1 MDFQERNQQVLKAIV
16 YSYIRAAYPIGSRMI
31 TKNFEFGLSA
41 ATIRNIMADLEEMGY
56 LSQPHTSAG
65 RIPTEK
71 AYRFYVDCFISDE
84 LPQWQEQVF
93 IEERYLIPKHDDIK
107 ELLQE
112 TSQLLSFL
120 SHYAGMVVAPNP
132 SYAAFKQLEIIRLRK
147 NHLLIILITQDG
159 LIQNRIIE
167 MAEDLSHQEL
177 DRIVSFLNER
187 FAGQN
192 LYEIRRRLLD
202 DGQKGKEL
210 FDQLLQKAL
219 EIGRRALVSEPESE
233 LYLGGTSN
241 ILNLP
246 DFSDLEKMKGLLQ
259 ALEEKAL
266 IVELLNK
273 CLDAEGVHVFIGS
286 ENENRW
292 MEDCSLVAANY
303 KRGNRALGT
312 LGVIGPA
319 RMEYERVIPLV
330 NHTANLLSRVLD
342 EDLIG
347 TF

>member
-1 MDFQERNQQVLKAIV
+1 LDFQERDQQVLKAIV
-16 YSYIRAAYPIGSRMI
+16 YSYIRTADPVGSRTI
-31 TKNFEFGLSA
+31 TKNYEFGLSA
-41 ATIRNIMADLEEMGY
+41 ATIRNIMADLEEMGF

-65 RIPTEK
+65 RVPTEK

-93 IEERYLIPKHDDIK
+93 IEERYLIPKRDDIK

-120 SHYAGMVVAPNP
+120 SHYAGVAVAPNL
-132 SYAAFKQLEIIRLRK
+132 SYSLLKQLEIIRLRK
-147 NHLLIILITQDG
+147 NHFLVILITQDG
-159 LIQNRIIE
+159 LIHNRIVE
-167 MAEDLSHQEL
+167 MAEDLSHHEL

-187 FAGQN
+187 FTGQN
-192 LYEIRRRLLD
+192 LHEIRHQLLEEKLKEKELLD
-202 DGQKGKEL
+202 RM
-210 FDQLLQKAL
+210 LQKAL
-219 EIGRRALVSEPESE
+219 DLGRRALSSEPESE

-241 ILNLP
+241 ILNLS

-259 ALEEKAL
+259 TLEERGL

-273 CLDAEGVHVFIGS
+273 CLDTEGVHVFIGS

-330 NHTANLLSRVLD
+330 NYTANLLSRVLD
-342 EDLIG
+342 ENL
-347 TF
+347 TETY